1 MPEYEIFRLL
11 WWALLGVLL
20 IGIAVMDGFD
30 MGTAILLPVIGRTD
44 MERRIVINTIG
55 PVWEGNQVWLILGG
69 GAIFAAFPALYAVAF
84 SGFYLAMLLLL
95 CSLILRPVGFKFRGK
110 LAGAGWRRT
119 WDTALFVGG
128 LVPALVFGVAFGNVL
143 QGVPFRFDEMLR
155 MTYAGTFWELFSPFA
170 LLCGLVSVAMMVMHG
185 AAWLACK
192 TEGDLRRRAR
202 VAGTAAGL
210 AMIVLFVLGG
220 LWASRLDF
228 YVIQH
233 FAGVGEP
240 SNPLGKQVVVQAG
253 ALMSNYAAEP
263 WTMAAPV
270 VALIAAAAAIAL
282 TRSGQ
287 RAVLAFVC
295 SGLSI
300 AGVIATAGV
309 SMFPFMMPSSLDPNS
324 SLTLWDAS
332 SSLTT
337 LIVMT
342 VVTVVLLPVV
352 LAYTAWI
359 YYVLR
364 GPVTAEQITRDS
376 HTAY

>member
-1 MPEYEIFRLL
+1 
-11 WWALLGVLL
+11 
-20 IGIAVMDGFD
+20 
-30 MGTAILLPVIGRTD
+30 
-44 MERRIVINTIG
+44 
-55 PVWEGNQVWLILGG
+55 
-69 GAIFAAFPALYAVAF
+69 
-84 SGFYLAMLLLL
+84 
-95 CSLILRPVGFKFRGK
+95 
-110 LAGAGWRRT
+110 
-119 WDTALFVGG
+119 
-128 LVPALVFGVAFGNVL
+128 
-143 QGVPFRFDEMLR
+143 
-155 MTYAGTFWELFSPFA
+155 MTMIDPGGTFWELFSPFA
-170 LLCGLVSVAMMVMHG
+170 LLCGLVSVTMMVMHG

-202 VAGTAAGL
+202 AAAGL

-220 LWASRLDF
+220 VRASRLDF

-240 SNPLGKQVVVQAG
+240 SNPLGKQVMVQAG

-263 WTMAAPV
+263 WTLAAPV
-270 VALIAAAAAIAL
+270 VALVAAAAAIAL
-282 TRSGQ
+282 TRSGR

-295 SGLSI
+295 SGFSI

-332 SSLTT
+332 SGLTT